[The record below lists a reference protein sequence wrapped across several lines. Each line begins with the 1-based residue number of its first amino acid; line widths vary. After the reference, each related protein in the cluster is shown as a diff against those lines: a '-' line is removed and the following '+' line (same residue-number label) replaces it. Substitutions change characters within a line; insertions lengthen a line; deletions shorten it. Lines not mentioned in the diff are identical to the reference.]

1 MARWMLAACIAL
13 LTVGSVLA
21 QPATDAAELEF
32 WRSIQN
38 STNPAEY
45 RAYLEAFPNGRFA
58 PLARVRA
65 GLAKPDAPAAPPAV
79 APKGFDGR
87 WKGEIWSDGGSPV
100 CGGLRFSGL
109 LVVQGGRA
117 SGYLSHGYAGQMM
130 LRGGVSPTGELTDA
144 FAAGGVEEVI
154 LLAGR
159 FDATTAAG
167 TWESRSY
174 GCLGKWSA
182 KRME

>member
-1 MARWMLAACIAL
+1 MSRW
-13 LTVGSVLA
+13 VLA
-21 QPATDAAELEF
+21 LCAAVLVTGLALADPADDGAELEF

-65 GLAKPDAPAAPPAV
+65 GLANPDVSAAPAAPP
-79 APKGFDGR
+79 KSFDGQ
-87 WKGEIWSDGGSPV
+87 WKGEIWSEGGSPI
-100 CGGLRFSGL
+100 CGGLRFSGP
-109 LVVQGGRA
+109 LVVRGGRA
-117 SGYLSHGYAGQMM
+117 SGYLSHGYAGQMI
-130 LRGGVSPTGELTDA
+130 LSGGVSPTGKLVDA

-154 LLAGR
+154 RFAGG
-159 FDATTAAG
+159 FGAGTATG
-167 TWESRSY
+167 TWESGYY
-174 GCLGKWSA
+174 GCVGKWSA